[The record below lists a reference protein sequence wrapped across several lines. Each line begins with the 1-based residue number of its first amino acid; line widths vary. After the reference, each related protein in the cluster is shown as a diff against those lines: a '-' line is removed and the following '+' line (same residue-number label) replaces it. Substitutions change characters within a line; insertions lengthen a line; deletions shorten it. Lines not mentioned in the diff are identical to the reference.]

1 MKAMWSGAITFGLV
15 KVEVKAFTATQNH
28 GPELHH
34 VHAKDSGRVSMRWV
48 CKDCGEEV
56 PFGSLSKGHDVGTEN
71 EPNMV
76 VLAKHELSELVEK
89 SREMEI
95 IEFVEPDEI
104 DPTMYDSVYFLAP
117 QGPDKRK
124 SRSSKPAPHTA
135 PKGYALLREAL
146 RRTKLVAI
154 ARVTLRTRQSIAMLR
169 VVDDV
174 IVMHTLRWADE
185 VRAPEFEDY
194 DDGRIPAAEVTE
206 VELASAEQLVSL
218 MRGKFD
224 PANYVDSYCEGLERL
239 IADKAE
245 EHTDNVIDLVAR
257 LNESVPA

>member
-15 KVEVKAFTATQNH
+15 RVDVKAFTATQNH

-48 CKDCGEEV
+48 CKDCGDEV
-56 PFGSLSKGHDVGTEN
+56 EYGSLGKGHDIGTEN

-76 VLAKHELSELVEK
+76 VLAKHELSALTEK
-89 SREMEI
+89 SREMEV
-95 IEFVEPDEI
+95 IEFVDPDEI

-117 QGPDKRK
+117 QGPAKRK
-124 SRSSKPAPHTA
+124 SRSSAPAPHTA
-135 PKGYALLREAL
+135 PKSYALLRESL
-146 RRTKLVAI
+146 RRTRLVAI
-154 ARVTLRTRQSIAMLR
+154 VRVTLRTRQSIAMLR

-185 VRAPEFEDY
+185 LRAPVFEDY
-194 DDGRIPAAEVTE
+194 EDGRIPAAEVSE
-206 VELASAEQLVSL
+206 VELASAEQLVGL

-224 PANYVDSYCEGLERL
+224 PANYADSYCEGLERL
-239 IADKAE
+239 IADKAGE
-245 EHTDNVIDLVAR
+245 QTADVIDLVAR
-257 LNESVPA
+257 LASVPA